1 MLSIQNYIL
10 VDTIANKYTNSLLL
24 EGNASE
30 IQQGMIQDG
39 VLIISASYV
48 DIGIPISE
56 VTVSLNGTAVAKGD
70 EIMDVYDAFEAGK
83 YQEAYSALVK
93 VANSSEESAK
103 QIADDAEKTD
113 DISELNNVKLDIKSL
128 RIYPPKCQKF
138 GVYLEADTSVEVS
151 DPTKQPDVKIKPT
164 NLVLGELGKVNL
176 TMVFKLMLKCA
187 KLYGGLYATT
197 FNSILINPENDKAKP
212 IDDKAMEDEML
223 NVISKAIKTNAGE
236 IKKADDEG
244 KADEEVKS
252 LLTKEVLTEIIA
264 AAK

>member
-93 VANSSEESAK
+93 VANSSEE
-103 QIADDAEKTD
+103 
-113 DISELNNVKLDIKSL
+113 
-128 RIYPPKCQKF
+128 
-138 GVYLEADTSVEVS
+138 
-151 DPTKQPDVKIKPT
+151 
-164 NLVLGELGKVNL
+164 
-176 TMVFKLMLKCA
+176 
-187 KLYGGLYATT
+187 
-197 FNSILINPENDKAKP
+197 
-212 IDDKAMEDEML
+212 
-223 NVISKAIKTNAGE
+223 
-236 IKKADDEG
+236 
-244 KADEEVKS
+244 
-252 LLTKEVLTEIIA
+252 
-264 AAK
+264 